1 MTTLDDLIEYFDN
14 VEIPNEVRLSECANI
29 VDVRKFIDHHIRTL
43 KGNSGVYRFL
53 PYYERLLKLKE
64 IIEESQH

>member
-1 MTTLDDLIEYFDN
+1 MTTLDDLIEYFDS

-29 VDVRKFIDHHIRTL
+29 LDVRKFINHHIRTL

-53 PYYERLLKLKE
+53 PYYERLVKLKE
-64 IIEESQH
+64 IIEESQQ